1 MVAFLTGGGPA
12 LQGAREYLG
21 VLLWFSPVYIIFQSL
36 IVLLRNDGGARR
48 AMTALLLCS
57 VLNIALDAL
66 FIFGFQWGMF
76 GAGFATGIA
85 QVSGL
90 VVALLP
96 RDNAKLLRQLR
107 PRLFPPLRLM
117 GKGLASFVMEL
128 SQGVVIFVFN
138 AVLLRLVGELGV
150 SSYAIIANLSL
161 MFTSIFLGL
170 AQGAQPLLSVA
181 KGKADHQE
189 FQDVLQFSKQVCL
202 VLSLSTVLI
211 CLVIPQLL
219 ARVFISGDPEVL
231 EMTIGGLRLYS
242 LGFLFLGFNL
252 IGTVALQ
259 SAAESVKAF
268 LFAMVRG
275 MMLLIVDLFILQHFF
290 GTTGVWLAFPVTELM
305 SYLWMRRNIRKEILS

>member
-1 MVAFLTGGGPA
+1 M
-12 LQGAREYLG
+12 
-21 VLLWFSPVYIIFQSL
+21 
-36 IVLLRNDGGARR
+36 
-48 AMTALLLCS
+48 
-57 VLNIALDAL
+57 
-66 FIFGFQWGMF
+66 
-76 GAGFATGIA
+76 
-85 QVSGL
+85 
-90 VVALLP
+90 
-96 RDNAKLLRQLR
+96 
-107 PRLFPPLRLM
+107 
-117 GKGLASFVMEL
+117 
-128 SQGVVIFVFN
+128 
-138 AVLLRLVGELGV
+138 
-150 SSYAIIANLSL
+150 
-161 MFTSIFLGL
+161 
-170 AQGAQPLLSVA
+170 
-181 KGKADHQE
+181 
-189 FQDVLQFSKQVCL
+189 LQFSKQVCL

-305 SYLWMRRNIRKEILS
+305 SYLWMRRNIRKEVLS